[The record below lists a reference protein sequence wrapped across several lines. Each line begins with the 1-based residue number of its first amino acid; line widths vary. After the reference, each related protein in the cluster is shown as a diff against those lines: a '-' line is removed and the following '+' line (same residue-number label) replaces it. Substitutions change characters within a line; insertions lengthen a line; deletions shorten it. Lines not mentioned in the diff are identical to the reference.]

1 MFIESPDVDA
11 VARLGDCWVTLAR
24 EQRAHG
30 SHLSAEAN
38 RAHITENIA
47 RAIAADGIRVA
58 RADDGD
64 DIDASTDEI
73 LGFVMLSSGTEVFAT
88 DVTRGTIENLYVR
101 PPYRNRGVGSD
112 LLAAATTALESRG
125 VDTITLDVLAANEAA
140 RRFYRRHG
148 YEPHRVRME
157 RSVESDRHTKGD
169 R

>member
-1 MFIESPDVDA
+1 VFVESPDIDA
-11 VARLGDCWVTLAR
+11 VARLGDCWVNLAR

-38 RAHITENIA
+38 LAHITENIA
-47 RAIAADGIRVA
+47 RAIAADSVRVA
-58 RADDGD
+58 RAEDGD
-64 DIDASTDEI
+64 GIDADTDEI
-73 LGFVMLSSGTEVFAT
+73 LGFVMFSAGTEVLAT
-88 DVTRGTIENLYVR
+88 DAVRGTIENLYVR

-125 VDTITLDVLAANEAA
+125 VDAITLDVLAANEAA

-157 RSVESDRHTKGD
+157 RPVENDRHTKDDG
-169 R
+169 

>member
-1 MFIESPDVDA
+1 MFVESPGIDA
-11 VARLGDCWVTLAR
+11 VARLGDCWVNLAR

-47 RAIAADGIRVA
+47 RAIAADSVRVA
-58 RADDGD
+58 RADDD
-64 DIDASTDEI
+64 DGIDADTDEI
-73 LGFVMLSSGTEVFAT
+73 LGFVMFSSGTEVLAT
-88 DVTRGTIENLYVR
+88 DATRGTIENLYVR
-101 PPYRNRGVGSD
+101 PPYRDRGVGSD

-125 VDTITLDVLAANEAA
+125 VDAITLDVLAANEAA

-157 RSVESDRHTKGD
+157 RPVENDRHTKDDG
-169 R
+169 